1 MKNLFLAL
9 AAVAAIAFV
18 GCSKDDDNNKSTGL
32 VGTSWTYSESYP
44 SSSLTETLQ
53 FQSGGVVIWSG
64 QYTESG
70 YGTEKYSDVGSYTYE
85 ASEVTIRIVQDD
97 NYGAD
102 VYTGK
107 VEGNTLVLYEMDGSV
122 YGTFR
127 KN

>member
-1 MKNLFLAL
+1 MKKFFLAL
-9 AAVAAIAFV
+9 AAVAATAFV
-18 GCSKDDDNNKSTGL
+18 GCSKDDDNNQSTGL

-64 QYTESG
+64 EYTESG
-70 YGTEKYSDVGSYTYE
+70 YGTERYSDVGSYTYE
-85 ASEVTIRIVQDD
+85 ASVVTIRIALDD
-97 NYGAD
+97 KYGAD

-107 VEGNTLVLYEMDGSV
+107 VEGKNLVLYEADGSV